1 MHTDFL
7 ALEQKLQREKRLLDA
22 EVMIDVLA
30 RVLVSKGIITEAELA
45 SETAIVKSTEKYDFD
60 VHETEVAAK
69 VFSAMLDTC
78 LKEETRLYGLPNED
92 GTFKKEDA

>member
-30 RVLVSKGIITEAELA
+30 RVLVSKGIMTEAELA
-45 SETAIVKSTEKYDFD
+45 SETAIVKSSEKYDFD
-60 VHETEVAAK
+60 VHEADIGAK
-69 VFSAMLDTC
+69 VFSIMLDTC
-78 LKEETRLYGLPNED
+78 VKEEARMHGLLNED
-92 GTFKKEDA
+92 GTFKEEDA